1 MHWKI
6 YSWMFL
12 SLDFKHVF
20 HLSFFWMFN
29 TSSFLIFFI
38 KKMQS
43 ILIYLGLWST
53 LSCFAFWVDIFIWA
67 ADTNLT
73 WGCKLL
79 HTRCASSSVFTLPK
93 DVLLRLLLLWISSAI
108 YFKCHSIGKIYI
120 LSKKYPSHWNVWL
133 NLNWNYWTLNLGG
146 SYSLAWLAFP
156 SLSFDIVP
164 LCSSFFQVLL
174 TSTNVCPWC
183 RIVMLWDVMI

>member
-1 MHWKI
+1 
-6 YSWMFL
+6 MF
-12 SLDFKHVF
+12 SIF
-20 HLSFFWMFN
+20 HFSGCLIRHLFSFF
-29 TSSFLIFFI
+29 SL
-38 KKMQS
+38 KKCSQFWYIWDS
-43 ILIYLGLWST
+43 EAHYHALP
-53 LSCFAFWVDIFIWA
+53 FWVDIFIWA